1 MANWRELGCVPNS
14 DDNDFSDGELST
26 QEGELIA
33 EDQEPEYTSD
43 IEDRNEVDSREEE
56 AAVEAKEV
64 DKTEGMEMTVGRMAS
79 EETTTGPDRCMTLE
93 EVSNLTPLDF

>member
-1 MANWRELGCVPNS
+1 MPNS

-33 EDQEPEYTSD
+33 EDQEPGYTSD
-43 IEDRNEVDSREEE
+43 IEGRNEVDSREEE
-56 AAVEAKEV
+56 EAEVEVKEV

-79 EETTTGPDRCMTLE
+79 EETTTGPDRRMTPE
-93 EVSNLTPLDF
+93 EVFNLTLLDF

>member
-1 MANWRELGCVPNS
+1 MPNS
-14 DDNDFSDGELST
+14 DDDDFSDGELST

-43 IEDRNEVDSREEE
+43 IEDQNEINSRKEQ
-56 AAVEAKEV
+56 AAVEVKEV
-64 DKTEGMEMTVGRMAS
+64 EKMEEMEVMTVGRMVS
-79 EETTTGPDRCMTLE
+79 EETTTGPDQCMTSE